1 MAEVA
6 EMQNT
11 IRSPIRSSS
20 HRVVFERASLTRL
33 GPLSPQE
40 LQAIA
45 DRAQS
50 VSPALRVI
58 QTAMNEIDGLRI
70 RLQSFFSRQI
80 KTFPGRRSFN
90 QNSNAVG
97 VSDPNTLEQH
107 ISASMTEQKRVVEKV
122 IVPQLNVIRNEY
134 RGRTFVKTKDT
145 PEALMYVSVPSHKL
159 GAIVSFDVLR
169 ESIRASYPKQFVR
182 PPRKVS
188 DEGRIRLIRKSGN
201 KTELLELAY
210 ERPGRVSVYVDGKR
224 IGKMW
229 TDDAQKT
236 AEAFIKGKEM
246 KFRRPS
252 KPASY
257 TIC

>member
-6 EMQNT
+6 EMQTT

-20 HRVVFERASLTRL
+20 QRVVFEQASLTRL
-33 GPLSPQE
+33 GLLSHQE
-40 LQAIA
+40 LQAIT
-45 DRAQS
+45 DKVQS
-50 VSPALRVI
+50 VSPALRII
-58 QTAMNEIDGLRI
+58 QTAMNEIEGLRI
-70 RLQSFFSRQI
+70 RLQSFFSRE
-80 KTFPGRRSFN
+80 KKNFAGRRSFN
-90 QNSNAVG
+90 QNFNTSG
-97 VSDPNTLEQH
+97 TSDPNVLEQH
-107 ISASMTEQKRVVEKV
+107 ISARMTQQKRVVEKV
-122 IVPQLNVIRNEY
+122 IVPQLNGIRNDY

-145 PEALMYVSVPSHKL
+145 PKALLYISVPSYKL
-159 GAIVSFDVLR
+159 GTIVSFDALR
-169 ESIRASYPKQFVR
+169 ESIRLAYPKQFVS

-188 DEGRIRLIRKSGN
+188 DEGRIRLVRKSGN

-229 TDDAQKT
+229 SDDAQKT
-236 AEAFIKGKEM
+236 AQAFVDGKAM
-246 KFRRPS
+246 KFRRAL